1 MQSIVDTHVH
11 FWNHKHPELRWDWLA
26 PEAVHPILGD
36 IDGIKSEAFDARH
49 LRAEARFAGV
59 THFVHVQAAI
69 GSPDPVTE
77 TVWLTG
83 MAAQHG
89 GIPHAI
95 VGHADLGLDGARAQ
109 LERHLESPLFRGVR
123 DFAAEPAL
131 AAGELPA
138 AYERSLR
145 FLAAHDLVFDLDCEY
160 PNMAAAGALAARHP
174 DLRIVLEHF
183 GYPRRRDPNYFA
195 AWRAALAE
203 LAKHPNVVCK
213 ISGLAMTDP
222 LFSRDS
228 LRPWAEHC
236 LESFG
241 PRRCVVGSNW
251 PVDRL
256 FSSYD
261 SIMDCY
267 RDYASTLSEDEQRAV
282 LSGNAL
288 EIYRLT
294 P

>member
-1 MQSIVDTHVH
+1 MLPIVDTHVH

-26 PEAVHPILGD
+26 PDAVHPILGD

-49 LRAEARFAGV
+49 LWAEARFAGV

-77 TVWLTG
+77 THWLTE
-83 MAAQHG
+83 MAQTH
-89 GIPHAI
+89 GIPHGI
-95 VGHADLGLDGARAQ
+95 VAHADLGSADAARQ
-109 LERHLESPLFRGVR
+109 LAGHQESPLFKGVR

-131 AAGELPA
+131 AAGELSA
-138 AYERSLR
+138 EYERSLR
-145 FLAAHDLVFDLDCEY
+145 RLAAHDLVFDLDCEF
-160 PNMAAAGALAARHP
+160 PNMGAAGALAARHP

-183 GYPRRRDPNYFA
+183 GYPRRRDDEYFQ
-195 AWRAALAE
+195 AWRSALTD
-203 LAKHPNVVCK
+203 LAKHENVVCK

-222 LFSRDS
+222 LFSRES

-241 PRRCVVGSNW
+241 PQRCMVGSNW

-267 RDYASTLSEDEQRAV
+267 RDYASTLSPDEQRAV

-288 EIYRLT
+288 DVYRLAS
-294 P
+294 